1 MNNTIKNLIKFAE
14 ENGLEING
22 VQFAPKATKKAQAA
36 ERTPN
41 ALKVEPI
48 EQDGQ
53 VVGVTVPIINK
64 SIIFA
69 EIKNDMKWDAGMEYA
84 RGLGKEMP
92 TLKELY
98 ILAYFRDEIAAFLPE
113 FADLTIWS
121 STEYSAYG
129 AWGLYANGGSGYHSK
144 HYDFTVV
151 PLADQ

>member
-41 ALKVEPI
+41 SLKVEPI
-48 EQDGQ
+48 EQDGE
-53 VVGVTVPIINK
+53 VVGVVVPVINK

-69 EIKNDMKWDAGMEYA
+69 EIKNEMKWEQSMDYA
-84 RGLGKEMP
+84 KGLGKEMP

-98 ILAYFRDEIAAFLPE
+98 ILAYYRDEIAAFLPE

-121 STEYSAYG
+121 STEYSAHN
-129 AWGLYANGGSGYHSK
+129 AWYLHYHGSTYVSYK
-144 HYDFTVV
+144 YDVCSVV